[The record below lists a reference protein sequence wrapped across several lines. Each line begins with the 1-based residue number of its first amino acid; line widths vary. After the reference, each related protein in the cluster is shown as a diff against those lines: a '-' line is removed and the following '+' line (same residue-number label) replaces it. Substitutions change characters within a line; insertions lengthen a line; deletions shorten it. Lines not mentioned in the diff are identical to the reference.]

1 MRWKALILPAPENQG
16 SAIPWRCCRRLR
28 LSRSVGKEPEQ
39 FFGGSVKRFLWFSL
53 LVFLGVALATA
64 QTATVTRIVNLR
76 PDPSTDNDP
85 IEKLK
90 PPAQIQLIEPD
101 PTDGFYHVAAADG
114 QNGWGWAKNVS
125 VQQDGTPTNSGD
137 SGGDG
142 GAPAD
147 AISTDWEKPDP

>member
-16 SAIPWRCCRRLR
+16 SAIPWRCWRRLR

-53 LVFLGVALATA
+53 LVFLGVGLATA
-64 QTATVTRIVNLR
+64 QTATVTRNVNLR

-90 PPAQIQLIEPD
+90 PPAQVQLIDPS
-101 PTDGFYHVAAADG
+101 PTDGFYHVTAPDG
-114 QNGWGWAKNVS
+114 QEGWVWAKNVNVEIPPNTTGS
-125 VQQDGTPTNSGD
+125 GTTG
-137 SGGDG
+137 
-142 GAPAD
+142 
-147 AISTDWEKPDP
+147 